1 MKYQDLEVFR
11 RTTAVYELFF
21 TTDGQYEDITG
32 WTVYFTVKES
42 QKDPDTSAIIKKDIT
57 SHLDAEH
64 GKTEITLTP
73 EDTDITPRTYWYDI
87 VVKDDEG
94 NINVISHGRIK
105 VVEHATD
112 RA

>member
-11 RTTAVYELFF
+11 RTSNVYELFF

-42 QKDPDTSAIIKKDIT
+42 QKDSDSSAIIQKDIT
-57 SHLDAEH
+57 SHIDGEH
-64 GKTEITLTP
+64 GRTEIVLTP
-73 EDTDITPRTYWYDI
+73 EDTDITSRVYWYDI
-87 VVKDDEG
+87 VVKDDED
-94 NINVISHGRIK
+94 NINVVSHGRLK